1 MTTSSLTS
9 RNMLQLLLR
18 RQHAHVARGCVAV
31 AAGQRRAASTSEASK
46 ESGGGGFFGSFFEKR
61 DISPQTTAHSAQL
74 SMTRH
79 GEFETERNISN
90 ITQCIPLTVMKTIPP
105 CRDHIIEL
113 QTHNVKP
120 DSVANYVSAHK
131 ELVEYINANK
141 ERLHCEAVG
150 NFVVFVGDEDQ
161 FIHVW
166 RFDEGYRGIDK
177 TLSAFEE
184 DQESFA
190 LVSSHIT

>member
-79 GEFETERNISN
+79 GEFETERGISN